1 VSDADDDV
9 RPTAGSSPCSDP
21 EAPRRLITD
30 EPIPGS
36 ETMID
41 AFDSNG
47 NGFYDTFGIDDAM
60 QVAPTTDAGD
70 VVLNHVVN
78 MQLLNLYPELPL

>member
-1 VSDADDDV
+1 
-9 RPTAGSSPCSDP
+9 
-21 EAPRRLITD
+21 
-30 EPIPGS
+30 
-36 ETMID
+36 MID